1 MAKGKIGGLINRM
14 IMGSEKSEGYA
25 RSTLPS
31 NRWGLFWD
39 ILKGSWTRLLGVNL
53 LILLFFIPLV
63 LVLVYNQAYASYVGG
78 NTPFSQ
84 NIGIGYPVIPDM
96 TGVTEQVNVMV
107 TTSTYLFVPLAA
119 VIAAGRRLRHPQHGL
134 DRGDFCRKRFLA
146 RHQAE
151 LRRDRRGVAFIFH
164 FLCSQ

>member
-96 TGVTEQVNVMV
+96 T
-107 TTSTYLFVPLAA
+107 AA
-119 VIAAGRRLRHPQHGL
+119 SGTNR
-134 DRGDFCRKRFLA
+134 
-146 RHQAE
+146 
-151 LRRDRRGVAFIFH
+151 
-164 FLCSQ
+164 

>member
-53 LILLFFIPLV
+53 LILLFFIPL
-63 LVLVYNQAYASYVGG
+63 
-78 NTPFSQ
+78 
-84 NIGIGYPVIPDM
+84 I
-96 TGVTEQVNVMV
+96 
-107 TTSTYLFVPLAA
+107 
-119 VIAAGRRLRHPQHGL
+119 RRMLLMWEEIR
-134 DRGDFCRKRFLA
+134 RFL
-146 RHQAE
+146 RISGSGIR
-151 LRRDRRGVAFIFH
+151 LFRI
-164 FLCSQ
+164 